1 MANHAVPI
9 TATAASPVARFAV
22 AGQRF
27 GIFMILTATILAGA
41 MLVDGFASVGN
52 AANILRSV
60 ALVGTV
66 AVGMTLVVI
75 SGNFV
80 DLSVPSQVATAA
92 IVVLAFADLNLP
104 LAVLAAI
111 TAAGTIGLV
120 NGVLIGV
127 FRANPVIVTLGV
139 QTAAAG
145 LILVATGGAYVY
157 GSSAALRDF
166 GQAAIGPIP
175 IQAFVFLATLTAG
188 QLVLSRTRFGFGL
201 YAIGANRAVARASG
215 IAVTRSIVSVFMAA
229 ALLAAVAGVMLAA
242 FANSVNSSAGT
253 GFEFDAMTA
262 VVIGGTSLFGGA
274 GSLWRTLA
282 GVLFIGVVN
291 NLMILVGVAFESQLL
306 VKGSVIVLAVALDA
320 LAQRHAGM
328 E

>member
-1 MANHAVPI
+1 MAEQALPV
-9 TATAASPVARFAV
+9 TALTASPVARLAV
-22 AGQRF
+22 ATQRF
-27 GIFMILTATILAGA
+27 GIFMILAATTLAGVA
-41 MLVDGFASVGN
+41 LVDGFASVGN

-92 IVVLAFADLNLP
+92 LIVLSFAEQNLP
-104 LAVLAAI
+104 LAVLAAVL
-111 TAAGTIGLV
+111 AAGTIGLA
-120 NGVLIGV
+120 NGVLIGA

-145 LILVATGGAYVY
+145 LILVATGGSYVY
-157 GSSAALRDF
+157 GTSVALREF
-166 GQAAIGPIP
+166 GQAALGPVP
-175 IQAFVFLATLTAG
+175 IQALVFLATLIAG

-201 YAIGANRAVARASG
+201 YAIGANRSVARASG
-215 IAVTRSIVSVFMAA
+215 IAVTRSVLSVFVAA

-291 NLMILVGVAFESQLL
+291 NLMILVGVPFESQLL
-306 VKGSVIVLAVALDA
+306 IKGSVIVLAVALDA
-320 LAQRHAGM
+320 LAQRYAGV